1 MQPGARG
8 GGQVWSQV
16 PAPSVAQGRAA
27 TLPKETGR
35 PLAAA
40 SLLGASCQR
49 AGLATEMKAVPH
61 LSALQ
66 WMWCHSIGVIFH
78 K

>member
-1 MQPGARG
+1 MQEGS
-8 GGQVWSQV
+8 QVWSQG

-40 SLLGASCQR
+40 SLLGAGCPR
-49 AGLATEMKAVPH
+49 AGLGHRGEGSSPPQHFAADV
-61 LSALQ
+61 LSLH
-66 WMWCHSIGVIFH
+66 WDDFP
-78 K
+78 

>member
-1 MQPGARG
+1 MQRG
-8 GGQVWSQV
+8 GGGVLGVVSS
-16 PAPSVAQGRAA
+16 ASPSVAQGRAA

-35 PLAAA
+35 PLTAA

-49 AGLATEMKAVPH
+49 AGLTTEMKAVPH

-66 WMWCHSIGVIFH
+66 WMCCHSIGVIFH